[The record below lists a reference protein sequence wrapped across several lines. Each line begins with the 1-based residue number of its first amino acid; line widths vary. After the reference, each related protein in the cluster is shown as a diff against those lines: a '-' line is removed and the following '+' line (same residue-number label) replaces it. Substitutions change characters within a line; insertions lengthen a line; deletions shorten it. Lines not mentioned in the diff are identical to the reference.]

1 MTHKDNTE
9 TAATTPSLYLVLVA
23 EKAPVIMCELHS
35 QTYQLLC
42 KEINLPATTIPMT
55 AEDRA
60 EHKCMVCDLAEE
72 LTRPHI
78 ILPD

>member
-1 MTHKDNTE
+1 MTHKDNAE
-9 TAATTPSLYLVLVA
+9 TTNTAPSLYLVMVA

-42 KEINLPATTIPMT
+42 QEINMPATRVEMT
-55 AEDRA
+55 AEDAR
-60 EHKCMVCDLAEE
+60 EHKCQVCDLAEE

>member
-1 MTHKDNTE
+1 MTHKDNAE
-9 TAATTPSLYLVLVA
+9 TTTPAPSLYLVLVA

-42 KEINLPATTIPMT
+42 QEINMPATRVEMT
-55 AEDRA
+55 AEDAA
-60 EHKCMVCDLAEE
+60 EHKCQVCDLAEE